1 MQREI
6 EEIKSEVKDEEGSQ
20 APRKRERDASGEQ
33 AGGRANKASRHSRA
47 KPIECIDLTE
57 D

>member
-33 AGGRANKASRHSRA
+33 ARGRANKASRHSRA

>member
-6 EEIKSEVKDEEGSQ
+6 AEIKSEVKDEEGGQ
-20 APRKRERDASGEQ
+20 VPRKRERAASGSQ
-33 AGGRANKASRHSRA
+33 ANGRANKASRHSRT